1 MTRNIFLS
9 FFAVCMVTL
18 FNSCTKEYSLENGIT
33 TIDAV
38 GSLKDSSGNCM
49 AAEIFGTYYNGITPG
64 SDTAYVEIMVDVDSA
79 GSYTITTDLQ
89 NGFMFAD
96 SGFFSSTGINIVKLK
111 PVGTPILQKPT
122 FFTVIFD
129 TSICSFTVNVEDS
142 TGTGLGGGGDTTVI
156 STDFTWQFTANGTA
170 YAGNFYDT
178 SKAYIYDSI
187 VGGLPIKYIT
197 MDFISPDPGD
207 TLFQVSVINT
217 GGPITATYHTNV
229 IIPNGGLFLYTDPS
243 DTFGSDPL
251 TFIGTD
257 IAIVVTT
264 YDTSTKIIEGTF
276 SGTALTGTGTFVDIT
291 EGKFKSRL
299 P

>member
-1 MTRNIFLS
+1 MMRKIILPFFLLG
-9 FFAVCMVTL
+9 ALVL
-18 FNSCTKEYSLENGIT
+18 LNACTKEYSIETGAT

-49 AAEIFGTYYNGITPG
+49 PAEIFGTYYNGVTPG
-64 SDTAYVEIMVDVDSA
+64 SDTAYVEVMVDVDSA

-96 SGFFSSTGINIVKLK
+96 SGFFSATGINIVRLK
-111 PVGTPILQKPT
+111 PIGTPILQKPT

-129 TSICSFTVNVEDS
+129 TSICSFTVNVQDS
-142 TGTGLGGGGDTTVI
+142 TGTGLGGGGDTTVV
-156 STDFTWQFTANGTA
+156 STDFIWQFTADGTA
-170 YAGNFYDT
+170 YTGNFYDT
-178 SKAYIYDSI
+178 SKAFIYDSI

-197 MDFISPDPGD
+197 MNFISPDPGD
-207 TLFQVSVINT
+207 TLFQISLINT
-217 GGPITATYHTNV
+217 GGPVTATYHTNV

-243 DTFGSDPL
+243 DTYGSDPV

-276 SGTALTGTGTFVDIT
+276 SGTALTDTGTFVNIT
-291 EGKFKSRL
+291 AGKFKSRL